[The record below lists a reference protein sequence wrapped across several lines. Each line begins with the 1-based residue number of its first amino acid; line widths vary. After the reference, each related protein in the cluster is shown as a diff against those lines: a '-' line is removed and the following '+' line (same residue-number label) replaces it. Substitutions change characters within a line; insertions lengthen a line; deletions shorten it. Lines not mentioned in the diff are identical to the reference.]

1 MRNSMPQLQ
10 EAYAQSVQ
18 DARTLNIEHERARM
32 QLRKNL
38 DDERGKLSVAE
49 AAATHWQQRYEA
61 AFGMLQTE
69 QQQRQRDNQSA
80 VSDRQRLANEQ
91 WRLESSESQLKSQLE
106 SSLRRC
112 EELAR
117 AVEMERE
124 SGAKLRT
131 ELTSGHDIEML
142 RLKKVLGEMQG
153 AKGDLQHDLEALQQ
167 RLQQI
172 EQDHDFEK
180 GILAASI
187 EGLQNN
193 VEMLQKQLLVHAT
206 VTTIYIF
213 VILTT
218 HTFSYPK
225 TQPTPPLRECVTS
238 TPSASTRSAA
248 AAGVPHTRTGLIR
261 FSATRVLNFSRLLQ
275 RT

>member
-1 MRNSMPQLQ
+1 MSQLQ
-10 EAYAQSVQ
+10 EAYTQSVQ

-38 DDERGKLSVAE
+38 DDEHGKSSVAE
-49 AAATHWQQRYEA
+49 AAAAHWQQRYEA
-61 AFGMLQTE
+61 RLPGCCRPSSSSDSETIHSL
-69 QQQRQRDNQSA
+69 A

-112 EELAR
+112 DELSR
-117 AVEMERE
+117 AVEMEQ

-131 ELTSGHDIEML
+131 ELTSSHEFEVS

-153 AKGDLQHDLEALQQ
+153 AKGDLQHDFEALQQ

-193 VEMLQKQLLVHAT
+193 VDTLQKQLLVHAT
-206 VTTIYIF
+206 VTTMNIF
-213 VILTT
+213 AILIT
-218 HTFSYPK
+218 HFSQSPRRN
-225 TQPTPPLRECVTS
+225 Q
-238 TPSASTRSAA
+238 
-248 AAGVPHTRTGLIR
+248 HR
-261 FSATRVLNFSRLLQ
+261 FLAHA
-275 RT
+275 

>member
-1 MRNSMPQLQ
+1 MRNSMSQLQ
-10 EAYAQSVQ
+10 EAYTQSVQ

-38 DDERGKLSVAE
+38 DDERGKSSVAE
-49 AAATHWQQRYEA
+49 AAAAHWQQRYEA

-112 EELAR
+112 DELSR

-131 ELTSGHDIEML
+131 ELTSSHDFEVS
-142 RLKKVLGEMQG
+142 RLKKTLGEMQG

-193 VEMLQKQLLVHAT
+193 VDTLQKQLLVHAT
-206 VTTIYIF
+206 VTTMNIF
-213 VILTT
+213 AILIT
-218 HTFSYPK
+218 HLFSHPR
-225 TQPTPPLRECVTS
+225 TQPTPLPRACVTS
-238 TPSASTRSAA
+238 TPSASTHSAA
-248 AAGVPHTRTGLIR
+248 AAGKPHTRTGSIR
-261 FSATRVLNFSRLLQ
+261 FFGVC
-275 RT
+275 